1 MKKNLS
7 IGSLSAAPGEKVQ
20 GLLPIPHTGVRIPVT
35 LINGVNDGKA
45 VLITSGIHSC
55 EYVGIEAAIQLAGE
69 FDPKSLKGSLIL
81 IHPVN
86 VPGFESR
93 YPTLMPED
101 NKNLNRVFPG
111 TPEGTLAD
119 RVAHFFEYSL
129 YAQIDFYIDLHCGEI
144 FEDLTPYV
152 YYVGAADKAVS
163 EAARQAALHVDV
175 PYMVKSAST
184 TGAYNYA
191 GVLGIPSI
199 LLERGCAGRFTQ
211 EEVDA
216 DKKDVV
222 NILRH
227 LGVLPGDPELRHR
240 SVDLID
246 LIYLKPTRHGLWY
259 PEVKVGE
266 LISQGQRLGVVKDYF
281 GKVLDTYYAEYDG
294 VVLYQSATLWT
305 DDFCELITYGKFAE
319 TAGMIR

>member
-20 GLLPIPHTGVRIPVT
+20 GLLPIPHTGVKIPIT

-55 EYVGIEAAIQLAGE
+55 EYVGIEAAIQLAGGL
-69 FDPKSLKGSLIL
+69 DPKSLKGSLIL

-152 YYVGAADKAVS
+152 YYVGAADKTVS

-211 EEVDA
+211 GEVDA

-240 SVDLID
+240 PVDLTD

-319 TAGMIR
+319 KAGMIR

>member
-1 MKKNLS
+1 MENNLS
-7 IGSLSAAPGEKVQ
+7 IGTLTASPGEKIQ
-20 GLLPIPHTGVRIPVT
+20 GMLPIPHTEIEVPVT
-35 LINGVNDGKA
+35 LVNGTGDGKT

-69 FDPKSLKGSLIL
+69 LDPENVNGSLIL

-93 YPTLMPED
+93 YPTLMPGD

-111 TPEGTLAD
+111 SQEGTPAD

-129 YAQIDFYIDLHCGEI
+129 YSQIDFYIDLHCGEI

-152 YYVGAADKAVS
+152 YYVGAADETVS
-163 EAARQAALHVDV
+163 RAARQAALHVDV
-175 PYMVKSAST
+175 PYMVKSTAT

-211 EEVDA
+211 EEVNA
-216 DKKDVV
+216 DKKDVI
-222 NILRH
+222 NILKH
-227 LGVLPGDPELRHR
+227 LGVLPGAPELRHR
-240 SVDLID
+240 PVDLTD
-246 LIYLKPTRHGLWY
+246 LVYLMPTRHGLWY
-259 PEVKVGE
+259 PDVKVGE
-266 LISQGQRLGVVKDYF
+266 LITKGQRLGVVKDYF
-281 GKVLDTYYAEYDG
+281 GQILDTYCAEYDG

-319 TAGMIR
+319 TAGMTR

>member
-1 MKKNLS
+1 MEKNLS
-7 IGSLSAAPGEKVQ
+7 IGTLAAAPGEKVQ
-20 GLLPIPHTGVRIPVT
+20 GMLPIPHTEIEVPVT
-35 LINGVNDGKA
+35 LINGAGGGKT
-45 VLITSGIHSC
+45 VLVTSGIHSC

-69 FDPKSLKGSLIL
+69 LDPASLNGSLIL

-93 YPTLMPED
+93 YPTLMPQD

-111 TPEGTLAD
+111 TREGTLAD

-129 YAQIDFYIDLHCGEI
+129 YSQIDFYIDLHCGEI

-152 YYVGAADKAVS
+152 YYVGAADNAVS

-175 PYMVKSAST
+175 PYMVKSAAT

-211 EEVDA
+211 AEVDA
-216 DKKDVV
+216 DKKDVI
-222 NILRH
+222 NILKH
-227 LGVLPGDPELRHR
+227 LGVLQGAPELRHR
-240 SVDLID
+240 PVDLTD
-246 LIYLKPTRHGLWY
+246 LVYLMPARHGLWY
-259 PEVKVGE
+259 PEVKAGD
-266 LISQGQRLGVVKDYF
+266 LIAKGQRLGVVKDYF
-281 GKVLDTYYAEYDG
+281 GQVLDTYCAEYDG

-319 TAGMIR
+319 TAGMVR